1 MFGSCVNNLVFKE
14 LVINNTLGHLEERN
28 KEKVL
33 LMSVSLPPFEI
44 YSIFQVA
51 NLLLNFS

>member
-28 KEKVL
+28 KVNRQIGQSASNKCK
-33 LMSVSLPPFEI
+33 STPF
-44 YSIFQVA
+44 
-51 NLLLNFS
+51 